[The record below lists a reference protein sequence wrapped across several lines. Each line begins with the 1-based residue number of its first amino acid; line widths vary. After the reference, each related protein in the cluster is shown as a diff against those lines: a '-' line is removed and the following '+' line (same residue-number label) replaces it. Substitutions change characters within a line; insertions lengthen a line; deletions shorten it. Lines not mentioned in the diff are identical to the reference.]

1 MVLVLPKRGATERP
15 RVAFEAAEQEASSG
29 APTEVVAQT
38 TTVWRF
44 RTVSVS
50 RASNQRRSC
59 SAGQPGCS
67 HPRLPRTRA
76 SAPPTDPLKKSA
88 GIEAAV
94 AEAGERLGARWQLE
108 QAARERLRE
117 VHWPP
122 RPGAPSGR
130 DALPTAGVR
139 AHQLSEA
146 DYGRVGPPRR
156 CDCFPHSVLRDRN
169 ARHGRDGEGPRLACD
184 GPEVGPRLLFTR
196 VIALRSFE
204 MGRQLP
210 RFRWL
215 TRLMSIPSWDPQ
227 VAFFL
232 YRGFHARGDR

>member
-67 HPRLPRTRA
+67 HPRLPGTRA

-94 AEAGERLGARWQLE
+94 AEAGERLRARWQLE

-184 GPEVGPRLLFTR
+184 GPEGRATITLHESDSVAIIRDGEAVTTLQVVDALDVDTKLGPASR
-196 VIALRSFE
+196 V
-204 MGRQLP
+204 LP
-210 RFRWL
+210 LQRVPR
-215 TRLMSIPSWDPQ
+215 
-227 VAFFL
+227 
-232 YRGFHARGDR
+232 AR